1 MVAIGFN
8 KIETISNYG
17 TNLTKVSECENDLRN
32 NYNKPGHPIAFSG
45 INTILN
51 YYRGILD
58 EKKIRE
64 ILSSIENY
72 TLHREFHKDQR
83 NPTYSH
89 FKRYQFQM
97 DLVDIQSLA
106 SDNDGASYLLTCIDI
121 FTRKAWVRV
130 LTTKHAKYVLEGFKS
145 ILREA
150 VIPPKTVTFD
160 RGSEFQNK
168 MFNDYCN
175 QNNIQVRTPD
185 SSIHAAFVERF
196 NRTLQSLLYKY
207 MTENQTRR
215 FINVYDKDGNHI
227 PVLSKLMETYN
238 NRKHRMTGFS
248 PNEADKDDE
257 STHLAIRLRQS
268 KEQEKIKPRPIK
280 FKVGDKVR
288 ISKIKG
294 KFGRGYQPSTQL
306 EIFRIYQIK
315 NKSKIPMYVLE
326 SNDGNEILEGAFYD
340 FELTKVTED
349 LFRIEKILKTE
360 MKKGKT
366 RHYVKWKGFNNSYN
380 SWIDGDSIVKKF

>member
-1 MVAIGFN
+1 
-8 KIETISNYG
+8 
-17 TNLTKVSECENDLRN
+17 
-32 NYNKPGHPIAFSG
+32 
-45 INTILN
+45 
-51 YYRGILD
+51 
-58 EKKIRE
+58 
-64 ILSSIENY
+64 
-72 TLHREFHKDQR
+72 
-83 NPTYSH
+83 
-89 FKRYQFQM
+89 
-97 DLVDIQSLA
+97 
-106 SDNDGASYLLTCIDI
+106 
-121 FTRKAWVRV
+121 
-130 LTTKHAKYVLEGFKS
+130 
-145 ILREA
+145 
-150 VIPPKTVTFD
+150 
-160 RGSEFQNK
+160 
-168 MFNDYCN
+168 
-175 QNNIQVRTPD
+175 
-185 SSIHAAFVERF
+185 
-196 NRTLQSLLYKY
+196 

-360 MKKGKT
+360 TKKGKT
-366 RHYVKWKGFNNSYN
+366 RHYVKWKGFNDSYN
-380 SWIDGDSIVKKF
+380 SWIDGDNIVKKF